1 MRLWMAL
8 TLLAFCSSVPALQSP
23 TKERIYLELGK
34 TRVTENGETV
44 IEVDAK
50 CGPGEVIA
58 FHLPEKGWF
67 VVSSVKPSGGYGLRK
82 IGKLADNRITFEVHD
97 RRYEIT
103 SDKPMSPQTTSL
115 DVWVINITSSTGT
128 KADADSKLIICATDF
143 KSWLKTTLFRDEKK

>member
-1 MRLWMAL
+1 MRLWMVL
-8 TLLAFCSSVPALQSP
+8 ILLAFCSSVPALQSP
-23 TKERIYLELGK
+23 TKERIYLELGNA
-34 TRVTENGETV
+34 RVTENGETV

-50 CGPGEVIA
+50 CGPGEIVA

-82 IGKLADNRITFEVHD
+82 IGKLAGNRITFEVHD
-97 RRYEIT
+97 RRYEII

-115 DVWVINITSSTGT
+115 DLWVINITGSTGT
-128 KADADSKLIICATDF
+128 KADADSKLLICATDF

>member
-8 TLLAFCSSVPALQSP
+8 TLLAFSYSVPALQSP

-34 TRVTENGETV
+34 TSVTENGETV

-50 CGPGEVIA
+50 CGPGEVLA

-67 VVSSVKPSGGYGLRK
+67 VVSSVKPSGAGFRK
-82 IGKLADNRITFEVHD
+82 TGKLAGNRITFEVHD
-97 RRYEIT
+97 RRYEII

-115 DVWVINITSSTGT
+115 ELWVINITSSTGT

>member
-1 MRLWMAL
+1 MRFWMVL
-8 TLLAFCSSVPALQSP
+8 TLLAFSYSVPALHSP

-67 VVSSVKPSGGYGLRK
+67 VVSSMKPSGGYGLRK
-82 IGKLADNRITFEVHD
+82 IGKLDGNMITFEVHD
-97 RRYEIT
+97 RTYEIT
-103 SDKPMSPQTTSL
+103 SDQPISPQTT
-115 DVWVINITSSTGT
+115 
-128 KADADSKLIICATDF
+128 
-143 KSWLKTTLFRDEKK
+143 